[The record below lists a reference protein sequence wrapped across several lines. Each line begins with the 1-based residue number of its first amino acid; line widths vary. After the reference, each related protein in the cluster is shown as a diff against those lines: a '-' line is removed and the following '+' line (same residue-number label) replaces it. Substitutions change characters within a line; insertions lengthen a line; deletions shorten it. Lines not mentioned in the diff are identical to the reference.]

1 MKLYEKYTLYEKNIH
16 CMKMNDSVLDVFI
29 PSTYLE
35 YSDFCDKRPYYCGCI
50 PTYKFRDR
58 EDFRRHMNKH
68 NIMIPY
74 KTMNKRKTDAIETND
89 YGVMVLNEFKRY
101 YTNLFLLLI
110 DYLTNLKL

>member
-1 MKLYEKYTLYEKNIH
+1 MDEMDEMDETFLSIRIEMEY
-16 CMKMNDSVLDVFI
+16 LDVLI
-29 PSTYLE
+29 NTVEPPPI
-35 YSDFCDKRPYYCGCI
+35 YSENPYRCCI
-50 PTYKFRDR
+50 QQSCRLLTFKDR
-58 EDFRRHMNKH
+58 EKFRRHMNKH

-74 KTMNKRKTDAIETND
+74 KTMNKRKADAIEAND

>member
-1 MKLYEKYTLYEKNIH
+1 
-16 CMKMNDSVLDVFI
+16 MKMDDSVLDVFI
-29 PSTYLE
+29 PSTYLQ

-68 NIMIPY
+68 GIMIPY
-74 KTMNKRKTDAIETND
+74 KNIKRKADAIEAND
-89 YGVMVLNEFKRY
+89 GVMVLNEFKRY
-101 YTNLFLLLI
+101 YTNLFLVLI